1 MWKWDCM
8 ESKGNT
14 PTLILWK
21 GERASFMQ
29 ERCTKT
35 NLGLSIKAVTW
46 GCVWVICWKSNNGH
60 KCIVGVHIPC
70 TTTNHM
76 RHQLQ
81 CGCAH
86 PHSAK
91 WCSMGRCV
99 QCQHIHHDAH
109 PLAPCVNRA
118 VYKLHTMQRWK
129 VELVHLTQVVV
140 LQPYTTHGGCRRD
153 CKLLHGVLK
162 PCHYNSRKHYTCS
175 VNTFNTP
182 R

>member
-1 MWKWDCM
+1 MHGIKREHSHTTFVSRW
-8 ESKGNT
+8 
-14 PTLILWK
+14 
-21 GERASFMQ
+21 ASFIQ

-35 NLGLSIKAVTW
+35 SLGLSIKAVTW
-46 GCVWVICWKSNNGH
+46 GCVWVICWKSN
-60 KCIVGVHIPC
+60 KWSQVH
-70 TTTNHM
+70 
-76 RHQLQ
+76 

-86 PHSAK
+86 PFAPRHTTWGTNCNVGVRTHSAK

-140 LQPYTTHGGCRRD
+140 LQPYTTHGGCRRA
-153 CKLLHGVLK
+153 VN
-162 PCHYNSRKHYTCS
+162 YYTVC
-175 VNTFNTP
+175 
-182 R
+182 